1 MTTDT
6 EKEGTKKRV
15 SRFREREK
23 ARNIQI
29 ALASARMALGKDVGD
44 SGRALADF
52 LEKQAKQPNLPD
64 DYVSLLGDA
73 VDVLRSKRRR

>member
-29 ALASARMALGKDVGD
+29 ALAAARMALGKDVGD

-52 LEKQAKQPNLPD
+52 LEKQSKQPNLPD
-64 DYVSLLGDA
+64 DYVSLMGDA
-73 VDVLRSKRRR
+73 IDVLRSKRRR